1 MLLQQVLLSHQLKPT
16 QNIVVW
22 ADESRGPNLT
32 KTLATKGDW
41 VPGYTVTV
49 KSFAN
54 FDALKDAIDKAT
66 ATTGPDIVVGAND
79 WVPTLAKNGK
89 LAPVNSDRFTA
100 RQILSIP
107 VL

>member
-1 MLLQQVLLSHQLKPT
+1 MEEKLMKKKLFRGFAVLATLALAAGLAVTPAHANK
-16 QNIVVW
+16 NIVVW

-32 KTLATKGDW
+32 TTLETKGNW
-41 VPGYTVTV
+41 VPGYTVTI

-79 WVPTLAKNGK
+79 WVPTLAKN
-89 LAPVNSDRFTA
+89 
-100 RQILSIP
+100 
-107 VL
+107 